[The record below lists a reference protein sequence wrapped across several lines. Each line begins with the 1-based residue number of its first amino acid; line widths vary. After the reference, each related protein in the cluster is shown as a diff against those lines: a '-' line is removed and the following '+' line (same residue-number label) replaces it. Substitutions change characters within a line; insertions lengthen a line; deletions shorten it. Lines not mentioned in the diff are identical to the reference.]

1 MTTRRVGVEGVHT
14 YYRIDFLLHQHYLRR
29 LNNNNVDRRENAPA
43 LARVGGTE
51 LVPSCATWRWPL
63 AALSFRRT
71 AVPRYAYGSSVL
83 VLKSICRKSICLIKP
98 YSDFLPCFLPAA
110 RASAYTNS
118 PFPRSHL
125 RWQLPIQ
132 RARGV

>member
-51 LVPSCATWRWPL
+51 LRDL
-63 AALSFRRT
+63 ALALGRSLISAHGGT
-71 AVPRYAYGSSVL
+71 AVRVRLLRPRPKILFVENL
-83 VLKSICRKSICLIKP
+83 FV
-98 YSDFLPCFLPAA
+98 
-110 RASAYTNS
+110 
-118 PFPRSHL
+118 
-125 RWQLPIQ
+125 
-132 RARGV
+132 